1 MIELRNVEVELDR
14 FRGRLIAAAVF
25 VLFGFALLGARVVW
39 LQVWKHDELST
50 QAEANRIAVVP
61 IVPNRG
67 LILDR
72 NGVVLATN
80 YSAYTLE
87 ITPSKLQAS
96 TDAAIDELAQV
107 VDIQQRDRRRY
118 KRLLDESKSFESL
131 PIRTKL
137 TDEEVARFMAQRY
150 RFPGVEV
157 RARLF
162 RHYPL
167 GETGAHLIGYI
178 GRINQ
183 TEKKQIEDWDEDR
196 QANYK
201 GTEYIGKLGLE
212 QAYEDDLHGNTGFE
226 EVETSAGGR
235 AVRRLNS
242 HGATPGNTLRLSVD
256 IKLQALVEEMFGERR
271 GALVAIDPRNG
282 EVLALVS
289 KPSFDPNLFVDGIDV
304 ENWRELNE
312 SIDKPLLNRALR
324 GTYPPGSTFKP
335 FMAMAA
341 LNSGKRGPNTVIH
354 DGGTFQF
361 GNHVFRSHGDK
372 GLGPVDMTRS
382 IVKSSN
388 VYYYSLA
395 NELGVDLMY
404 EQLLP
409 MGFGRKTGIDI
420 DGEVTGLLPSTE
432 WKRRAYRRPEQQR
445 WYAGET
451 ISLGIGQGYNNFT
464 ALQMAYATAT
474 LVSGGQRFKP
484 RLVSDI
490 EDIVTRERKRIANDA
505 LEPLPFKRDHVE
517 LITKAMHGVT
527 QEGTSVRSFLKA
539 PYKTGGKTG
548 TAQAVS
554 IKQNEK
560 YNASKLEEHQR
571 DHSWYIAFA
580 PIEAPTVALAVI
592 VENSGFGS
600 EAAAPMARRV
610 FDYLLLGLVPSAEDM
625 ALTRQGKSGPI
636 VGKQRPASDYALPGS
651 PAAAA
656 AAAAAAAGITPAVSA
671 APTPEVRVAERVR

>member
-14 FRGRLIAAAVF
+14 FRGRLIAAAAF
-25 VLFGFALLGARVVW
+25 VVLGFLLLGARLLW
-39 LQVWKHDELST
+39 LQVWRHDELST
-50 QAEANRIAVVP
+50 QAEANRIAIVP
-61 IVPNRG
+61 VVPNRG

-87 ITPSKLQAS
+87 ITPSKLRAS
-96 TDAAIDELAQV
+96 TESVIDELAQV

-118 KRLLDESKSFESL
+118 KRLVEESKSFESL

-137 TDEEVARFMAQRY
+137 TDEEVARFMAQRF

-183 TEKKQIEDWDEDR
+183 TEKKQIEDWDEER

-212 QAYEDDLHGNTGFE
+212 QAYEDDLHGKTGFE

-242 HGATPGNTLRLSVD
+242 QGATPGNTLRLSVD
-256 IKLQALVEEMFGERR
+256 IKLQALVEEMFGQRR

-361 GNHVFRSHGDK
+361 GNHTFRSHGDK
-372 GLGPVDMTRS
+372 GLGPVDMNRS

-404 EQLLP
+404 EQLSP
-409 MGFGRKTGIDI
+409 FSFGRKTGIDI

-432 WKRRAYRRPEQQR
+432 WKRRAYRKPEMQK

-464 ALQMAYATAT
+464 ALQMASATAT
-474 LVSGGQRFKP
+474 LVSGGQRYKP
-484 RLVSDI
+484 RLVRDV
-490 EDIVTRERKRIANDA
+490 EDIVTHERKRVASEA
-505 LEPLPFKRDHVE
+505 MEPLPFKREHVE

-527 QEGTSVRSFLKA
+527 QEGTSVRSFLGA

-560 YNASKLEEHQR
+560 YNAAKLEEHQR

-580 PIEAPTVALAVI
+580 PLEAPTVALAVI

-625 ALTRQGKSGPI
+625 ALTQQGKSGPI
-636 VGKQRPASDYALPGS
+636 VGKQRPAIDYALPGA

-656 AAAAAAAGITPAVSA
+656 SVLVPQLTDVQLAA
-671 APTPEVRVAERVR
+671 RVR

>member
-1 MIELRNVEVELDR
+1 MIELRNVEVELER
-14 FRGRLIAAAVF
+14 FRGRLIAAAAF
-25 VLFGFALLGARVVW
+25 VVFGFALLGARVVW
-39 LQVWKHDELST
+39 LQVWKHAELST

-87 ITPSKLQAS
+87 ITPSKLHAP
-96 TDAAIDELAQV
+96 TDAVIDELAQV

-118 KRLLDESKSFESL
+118 KRLLEESKSFESL

-137 TDEEVARFMAQRY
+137 SDEEVARFMAQRF

-183 TEKKQIEDWDEDR
+183 TEKRQIEDWDEDR

-212 QAYEDDLHGNTGFE
+212 QAYEDDLHGVTGFE

-451 ISLGIGQGYNNFT
+451 I
-464 ALQMAYATAT
+464 
-474 LVSGGQRFKP
+474 
-484 RLVSDI
+484 
-490 EDIVTRERKRIANDA
+490 
-505 LEPLPFKRDHVE
+505 
-517 LITKAMHGVT
+517 
-527 QEGTSVRSFLKA
+527 
-539 PYKTGGKTG
+539 
-548 TAQAVS
+548 
-554 IKQNEK
+554 
-560 YNASKLEEHQR
+560 
-571 DHSWYIAFA
+571 
-580 PIEAPTVALAVI
+580 
-592 VENSGFGS
+592 
-600 EAAAPMARRV
+600 
-610 FDYLLLGLVPSAEDM
+610 
-625 ALTRQGKSGPI
+625 
-636 VGKQRPASDYALPGS
+636 
-651 PAAAA
+651 
-656 AAAAAAAGITPAVSA
+656 
-671 APTPEVRVAERVR
+671 

>member
-1 MIELRNVEVELDR
+1 MIELRNVEFELDR
-14 FRGRLIAAAVF
+14 FRGRLIAAAAF
-25 VLFGFALLGARVVW
+25 VLFGFGLLGARVLW
-39 LQVWKHDELST
+39 LQVWKYDELST

-87 ITPSKLQAS
+87 ITPSKLSGTTEQV
-96 TDAAIDELAQV
+96 IDELAQV

-167 GETGAHLIGYI
+167 GEAGAHLIGYI

-196 QANYK
+196 QSNYK

-212 QAYEDDLHGNTGFE
+212 QAYEDDLHGTTGFE

-256 IKLQALVEEMFGERR
+256 IKLQALVEEMFGNRR

-289 KPSFDPNLFVDGIDV
+289 KPTFDPNLFVDGIDS

-312 SIDKPLLNRALR
+312 SIEKPLLNRALR

-341 LNSGKRGPNTVIH
+341 LNSGKRGPNTVIY

-361 GNHVFRSHGDK
+361 GNHTFRSHGDK
-372 GLGPVDMTRS
+372 GLGPVDMSRS

-395 NELGVDLMY
+395 NDLGVDLMY

-409 MGFGRKTGIDI
+409 FGFGRKTGIDI

-432 WKRRAYRRPEQQR
+432 WKRRAYRKPEQQR

-464 ALQMAYATAT
+464 ALQLATATAT

-490 EDIVTRERKRIANDA
+490 EDIVTRERKRVASDA
-505 LEPLPFKRDHVE
+505 IEPLPFKREHVE

-527 QEGTSVRSFLKA
+527 QEGTSVRSFLGA

-571 DHSWYIAFA
+571 DHSLYIAFA
-580 PIEAPTVALAVI
+580 PVEAPTVALAVI

-610 FDYLLLGLVPSAEDM
+610 FDYVLLGLVPSAEDM
-625 ALTRQGKSGPI
+625 ALTQQGKSGPI
-636 VGKQRPASDYALPGS
+636 TGKQRPANDYVLPGS

-656 AAAAAAAGITPAVSA
+656 AVA
-671 APTPEVRVAERVR
+671 APPPPAVRVAERVR